1 MTTSANTH
9 VPDYLGRILKSAGNP
24 IGTCFQVKPGILV
37 TAWHVLEECAAGQV
51 GQSVLVDS
59 LAPGGSSPTQARVER
74 IDPEH
79 DQAVLRIE
87 TPLEASVER
96 YEPTEAQLP
105 ETKVVITGHSVVPD
119 SRGRGPASGIKR
131 FLDAPGTWAGG
142 TIIDDRVALGRLNAS
157 DVVLGMS
164 GAPVRRLSDDAVVG
178 VVCARYNSGSTRL
191 RDTVWVTRTEDLQS
205 LLVGLTDI
213 ELTSRALLRILELIK
228 AREDLYTYV
237 KRQETRRERTGH
249 SATVPIPEAYLELRK
264 IYYDLNILSGP
275 DGPFPVAI
283 VPLAPHAESD
293 PETILAQ
300 LVAGRT
306 KPILEERIIRAIQDR
321 GSDIWNGNTFSL
333 AELRLDSLGRAE
345 SMDAYLGSYFDM
357 VCTANY
363 LEYELLDALR
373 QTGDRPFVLESLP
386 IRTRTLSP
394 YSTPSACLRAGGG
407 IDAVIAISTL
417 VVYLREGEY
426 WIMCDVR
433 SKKVA
438 EYGDL
443 YHVIPSFIFQPVVAP
458 NRHNLR
464 VEWSVRHNIYRE
476 YLEELF
482 RVPEAEHATGAVDPQ
497 YFYGNANLRYL
508 QRLLATGVAD
518 LKGVAFIFNLL
529 NHRPELCTLLLIN
542 DEAWYED
549 QRFVRDETWN
559 EDQDSSHRPA
569 ASGNLRHLNIN
580 DEFMDHEHRSARAH
594 LESVTTLPLY
604 DELWAEI
611 ARPWLM
617 VPPGAPAL
625 ILGAREACRRLQ
637 ISEPDWLSP
646 FTIDHRIE

>member
-1 MTTSANTH
+1 MTTPADSH
-9 VPDYLGRILKSAGNP
+9 VPEYLGRILKSAENP
-24 IGTCFQVKPGILV
+24 VGTCFQVKPGILV
-37 TAWHVLEECAAGQV
+37 TAWHVLKECAARQV

-59 LAPGGSSPTQARVER
+59 LVPGGSSPAEARVER

-79 DQAVLRIE
+79 DLAVLTIE
-87 TPLEASVER
+87 TPLQASVER
-96 YEPTEAQLP
+96 YGPTEAQPP

-119 SRGRGPASGIKR
+119 HKGRGPASGIKR
-131 FLDAPGTWAGG
+131 FLDAAGTWAGG
-142 TIIDDRVALGRLNAS
+142 TVIDDRVALGRLNAS

-164 GAPVRRLSDDAVVG
+164 GAPVRRLGDDVVVG

-191 RDTVWVTRTEDLQS
+191 RDAVWVSRTEDLQS
-205 LLVGLTDI
+205 LLAGLVDI

-237 KRQETRRERTGH
+237 NRQEERRERTGH

-264 IYYDLNILSGP
+264 IYYDLDTLSGP

-283 VPLAPHAESD
+283 FPLAPHAESD

-306 KPILEERIIRAIQDR
+306 KPILEKRIIGAIQDR
-321 GSDIWNGNTFSL
+321 GSDIWNGDTFSL
-333 AELRLDSLGRAE
+333 ADLRLDSFGRAE

-357 VCTANY
+357 VCTASY

-373 QTGDRPFVLESLP
+373 QKGDRPFVLESLP
-386 IRTRTLSP
+386 IRSRTLSP

-426 WIMCDVR
+426 WILCDVR

-443 YHVIPSFIFQPVVAP
+443 YHVIPSFIFQPVVATTRP
-458 NRHNLR
+458 NLK
-464 VEWSVRHNIYRE
+464 VEWSVKHNIYRE

-482 RVPEAEHATGAVDPQ
+482 RVPEAEHAKGAVDPQ
-497 YFYGNANLRYL
+497 YFYSHPNLRYL
-508 QRLLATGVAD
+508 QNLLAAGVAE

-529 NHRPELCTLLLIN
+529 NHRPELCTLLLIS
-542 DEAWYED
+542 DEAWYKD
-549 QRFVRDETWN
+549 QRLISDGMWN
-559 EDQDSSHRPA
+559 EEQRFSHRSAP
-569 ASGNLRHLNIN
+569 GDLRHLNIN

-594 LESVTTLPLY
+594 LESVTTLPLEE
-604 DELWAEI
+604 DKWAEI

-637 ISEPDWLSP
+637 IRQPDWLSP
-646 FTIDHRIE
+646 FTIDHGVE